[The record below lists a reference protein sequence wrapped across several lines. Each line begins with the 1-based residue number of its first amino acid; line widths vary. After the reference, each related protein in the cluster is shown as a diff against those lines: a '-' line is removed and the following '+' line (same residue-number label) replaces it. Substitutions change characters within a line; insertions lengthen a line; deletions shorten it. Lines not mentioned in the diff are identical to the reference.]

1 MNEILKRYFEDGTYD
16 DANTLIDTLLYY
28 SDEDIV
34 ENVVSTEE
42 KAIEPYSIPQ
52 YSSYED
58 GTVNMIHYLRC
69 IGDFG
74 PSFVEI
80 GKHYLGSDRN
90 DVAYRKY
97 GENHAKLA
105 EVLGLAYIVN
115 DGSKRV
121 HLTEI
126 GRELEKRDIEV
137 QKSCIKK
144 LAGQIPIVQKA
155 IRDDFKSSK
164 ELESLMRNYLSESTV
179 QRRRKNT
186 WDLVCKLRGDE

>member
-42 KAIEPYSIPQ
+42 KTIEPYNIPQ
-52 YSSYED
+52 YSSYDD
-58 GTVNMIHYLRC
+58 GTVNIIHYLRC

-74 PSFVEI
+74 PNFVEI
-80 GKHYLGSDRN
+80 GKHYLGSDHN
-90 DVAYRKY
+90 DVAYTKY

-105 EVLGLAYIVN
+105 EALGLASIVN
-115 DGSKRV
+115 EGRKRV
-121 HLTEI
+121 YLTEI

-137 QKSCIKK
+137 QKNCIKK
-144 LAGQIPIVQKA
+144 LAGQIPIVQRAFK
-155 IRDDFKSSK
+155 DDFRGVS
-164 ELESLMRNYLSESTV
+164 ELERLMYDYLSESTV
-179 QRRRKNT
+179 KRRRKNT